1 MPLRFTAGAQKVVLI
16 AQEEAKKLNHD
27 YVGTE
32 HLLLGLAYAEGELSS
47 KILTALGVTGE
58 KIKQEIEQLVG
69 VGDNL
74 VMLAEVP
81 FTPRAKK
88 VLEHSFE
95 EAQIMGMP
103 FIGTEHILLG
113 ITSEE
118 EGVAAK
124 ILSNLSLNG
133 DLIRAVVLKA
143 ASDNNPSNDFE
154 AEEDEEEEKE
164 NTASSSPFS
173 PAAAAQTATMA
184 KPKTKTPTLD
194 EHSRDLT
201 QLAIE
206 GKLDPVIGRENEI
219 ERITQ
224 ILARRTKN
232 NPVLI
237 GEPGVGKTAIVEG
250 LAQRMAGGEIAD
262 VLHNKRLVSLDLGSL
277 VAGTKYR
284 GEFEQRLKNIIEEVS
299 KAKDIILFIDE
310 FHTIVGAGA
319 AEGSMD
325 ASNMLKPA
333 LARGDMQC
341 IGTTTFDEYRKYIE
355 TDPALERRFQPI
367 TAEPNTVAETIEILK
382 GLKANYEKHH
392 GVKFTDCALE
402 AAANIADRYITD
414 RAMPDKAIDLL
425 DEAGSRARL
434 KNSLLPQDIKEKEKE
449 LQLLTKEKDA
459 AIAKQEYEKAAK
471 LRDDE
476 EKLTADIKK
485 AKEEWTKK
493 RNKLQTT
500 VSEEDIAV
508 VASKWTG
515 IPVTR
520 LTQSETEKILK
531 MEEYLHE
538 HIIGQEEGV
547 RAVSLAIR
555 RSRTGLSNPNRPIGG
570 FLFLGPTGVG
580 KTELAKTLATFLFG
594 DEDAMVRIDMSEYM
608 EKFAVSRLIGAPP
621 GYVGY
626 EEGGQLTE
634 AVRRRPY
641 SVVVLDEFEK
651 AHPDIYNILLQ
662 VLDEGMLSD
671 NLGHKVNFKNTV
683 IIMTSNVGAREI
695 ASNGAKLGFTPEAN
709 EAREYADM
717 KKGVMDEVKKTFN
730 PEFINRIDEIVVFH
744 SLNKAHMAKILDL
757 GIEDI
762 EEKLSAQQLKIKLT
776 DKAKEYLINRGF
788 DPKYGARPLLRTLQR
803 DLEDPLAEF
812 ILVSQYPPNTS
823 ITADYDEEGK
833 KIAFSASKPRGAKK
847 CSTT

>member
-32 HLLLGLAYAEGELSS
+32 HLLLGLAYAEGEFSAKVLQ
-47 KILTALGVTGE
+47 ALGTGPQ
-58 KIKQEIEQLVG
+58 KIRQEIENIVG
-69 VGDNL
+69 IGDSL

-95 EAQIMGMP
+95 EAQIMGHP

-113 ITSEE
+113 ITAEE

-124 ILSNLSLNG
+124 ILSNLGLTREI
-133 DLIRAVVLKA
+133 IRAVVIKA
-143 ASDNNPSNDFE
+143 LSENMPEPGQDK
-154 AEEDEEEEKE
+154 EEETEARLSQTQRGSTGAM
-164 NTASSSPFS
+164 TA
-173 PAAAAQTATMA
+173 A

-201 QLAIE
+201 ALARE
-206 GKLDPVIGRENEI
+206 NKLDPVIGRETEI
-219 ERITQ
+219 ERLTQ

-250 LAQRMAGGEIAD
+250 LAQRMATGEIAD
-262 VLHNKRLVSLDLGSL
+262 VLHNKRLVSIDMGSL

-284 GEFEQRLKNIIEEVS
+284 GEFEQRLKNIIEEIEKSADV
-299 KAKDIILFIDE
+299 ILFVDE

-333 LARGDMQC
+333 LARGLLQC
-341 IGTTTFDEYRKYIE
+341 IGATTFDEYRKYIE
-355 TDPALERRFQPI
+355 SDPALERRFQPI

-382 GLKANYEKHH
+382 GLQARYEEHH
-392 GVKFTDCALE
+392 KVKFTDCALE

-434 KNSLLPQDIKEKEKE
+434 KNSLLPPEIKDKEKD
-449 LQLLTKEKDA
+449 LARITKEKDG
-459 AIAKQEYEKAAK
+459 AIANQKYEEAAK
-471 LRDDE
+471 LRDSE
-476 EKLTADIKK
+476 EKAQADIKK
-485 AKEEWTKK
+485 SREDWQAARTKS
-493 RNKLQTT
+493 QAV

-531 MEEYLHE
+531 MEKHLHE

-547 RAVSLAIR
+547 RAISQAIR
-555 RSRTGLSNPNRPIGG
+555 RSRTGLGNPKRPIGG

-594 DEDAMVRIDMSEYM
+594 DEDAMIRIDMSEYM

-662 VLDEGMLSD
+662 VLDEGTLSD

-695 ASNGAKLGFTPEAN
+695 TNKGARLGFTPSNDETQ
-709 EAREYADM
+709 EYDDM
-717 KKGVMDEVKKTFN
+717 KKNVMEEVKKTFN
-730 PEFINRIDEIVVFH
+730 PEFINRVDEIIVFH
-744 SLNKAHMAKILDL
+744 ALNKEHMMKILEL
-757 GIEDI
+757 NLKDI
-762 EEKLSAQQLKIKLT
+762 EEKLAAQDLKIKFT
-776 DKAKEYLINRGF
+776 AEAKTFLVDIGF
-788 DPKYGARPLLRTLQR
+788 DPKYGARPLLRALQR
-803 DLEDPLAEF
+803 ELEDPLAEY
-812 ILVSQYPPNTS
+812 ILENQYPPKTE
-823 ITADYDEEGK
+823 ITAAVDK
-833 KIAFSASKPRGAKK
+833 AKNKLTFTASKPKGGKK
-847 CSTT
+847 CATN